1 MSTLAIKGGTPVRTK
16 PFTAWPVWDETDE
29 KALLEVLRSGTW
41 GITDNPNSPVRQFE
55 REFSRAHHARFGQS
69 VFNGTAALQTALL
82 AIGIDYGD
90 EIIVPPYT
98 FLATASACL
107 MVGAVPV
114 WVDVD
119 AGTYNLDPAR
129 IEEAIT
135 ARTRAIIPV
144 HIGGCPADLDRILEI
159 ARRHNLVVIE
169 DACQA
174 HGAAWNGR
182 RVGAIANLGCFSFQS
197 SKNLNAGEGGMVLTD
212 NQDLAD
218 RCWSVH
224 NCGRVRE
231 GAWYQHEVLGGNF
244 RMTQWQ
250 AGILLAQIRNF
261 EQQARVREEN
271 GLYLSER
278 LAEIGG
284 FEPQQRG
291 SKVTQHGYHLFI
303 SRYDRTAFHD
313 VPREAF
319 LSALQA
325 EGIPCSPGYKPLYSM
340 NAIKDGIARLK
351 GFIGDKDTGESQP
364 AGGLHRHCPVTE
376 RACYEEGVW
385 FFQTMMLGTKKD
397 MDDIAE
403 AILKVKH
410 NIDEVQAVFNAADD
424 RAA

>member
-1 MSTLAIKGGTPVRTK
+1 MGTLAIKGGTPLRTE
-16 PFTAWPVWDETDE
+16 PFPGWPVWDETDE
-29 KALLEVLRSGTW
+29 KALLAVLRSGVW
-41 GITDNPNSPVRQFE
+41 GISDDPTSPIHQFE
-55 REFSRAHHARFGQS
+55 QEFSRAHHARFGQA

-90 EIIVPPYT
+90 EVIVPPYT
-98 FLATASACL
+98 FIATASACL
-107 MVGAVPV
+107 MVGAIPV
-114 WVDVD
+114 FVDID
-119 AGTYNLDPAR
+119 PGTYNLAPAR

-135 ARTRAIIPV
+135 PQTRAIIPV

-159 ARRHNLVVIE
+159 ARRHDLIVIE

-182 RVGAIANLGCFSFQS
+182 RVGAIADLGCFSFQS
-197 SKNLNAGEGGMVLTD
+197 SKNLNAGEGGIILSD
-212 NQDLAD
+212 KQDLYD

-250 AGILLAQIRNF
+250 AGMLLAQMRNF
-261 EQQARVREEN
+261 EEHARLREEN
-271 GLYLSER
+271 GRYLSER

-284 FEPQQRG
+284 FEPQRRDRQ
-291 SKVTQHGYHLFI
+291 VTRHGFHLFI
-303 SRYDRTAFHD
+303 SRYDRAAFHNI
-313 VPREAF
+313 PRDLF
-319 LSALQA
+319 LTALQA
-325 EGIPCSPGYKPLYSM
+325 EGIPCVSGYKPLYRM

-351 GFIGDKDTGESQP
+351 RFASGNQAVEVLP
-364 AGGLHRHCPVTE
+364 NCPVTE
-376 RACYEEGVW
+376 RACNEEGVW
-385 FFQTMMLGTKKD
+385 FFQSMLLGTKQD

-410 NIDEVQAVFNAADD
+410 NIDELRGDLAE
-424 RAA
+424 